1 MLPLTL
7 GEVAAAC
14 GGRLASPDP
23 NIEVRRVCTDS
34 RCVQPGDLFV
44 ALRGENFDGDAYA
57 AAALAGGAAA
67 VVVRAETAAALPP
80 AAARIVVDDGL
91 RALQDLASAVRRR
104 CGVKV
109 VGITGSAGKTSTK
122 DILAALLRPVAR
134 TVATSANLNN
144 EIGVPLTLLEIEPDT
159 EVAVVE
165 MAMRG
170 AGQIRE
176 LARVALPDVGVITNI
191 APVHLELVG
200 TIEDVA
206 AAKAELVEELT
217 DGTAVVPADERLLD
231 RHVRRHRGR
240 VVTFGAPDA
249 DVHVVEEERRGE
261 STHVL
266 LDAFGHR
273 ARMDFSFTGGHYL
286 SDALAAVA
294 AFVELGY
301 RLDQAAEGAA
311 QVAFSD
317 LRGALSALPGG
328 GLLLND
334 AYNANPVAM
343 KAAVDHLV
351 AIADGRPDR
360 GRARRHVRAGPGRRH
375 VPPRRRRALRRQ
387 RRTAR
392 RRRRP
397 RARLPHGRSRRDA
410 GSRPWTSVWRRCPR
424 RSPPAA
430 PSWSRP
436 RASCA
441 WSAWPRR
448 SPTKRRLVLR
458 AMGASVLAM
467 VLVLVIGPA
476 FIRWLR
482 LNEFGQNIREEG
494 PEGHKTKEGT
504 PTMGGVLIWF
514 AVLIP
519 YLIFS
524 RFSVASLTVFIA
536 AIGNAGIGFADDW
549 IKIVRKRSLGLSAR
563 YKLLLQLLLSL
574 FIGFVALRFVGVTT
588 SVDVPFTSYQLELGT
603 IGFYALIFLTLAGF
617 SNAVNLTDGL
627 DGLAAGASAIV
638 LVALAGIAF
647 IIGRNT
653 SDPGITDLMVIAGC
667 VGGAAL
673 GFLWYNTFPADV
685 FMGDTG
691 SLGLGGAI
699 AGMAVMTRTELVLV
713 ILGGLFVIEAG
724 SVAAQVISFKLFHRR
739 VLLMAPLHH
748 HFELKAWSETK
759 IIVRFWII
767 AAIFAGAGFAAYY
780 ATF

>member
-34 RCVQPGDLFV
+34 RSVQPGDLFV

-301 RLDQAAEGAA
+301 RLDQAAEGAG

-317 LRGALSALPGG
+317 LRGALSALPDG

-351 AIADGRPDR
+351 AIADGRPAVAVLGDMYEL
-360 GRARRHVRAGPGRRH
+360 GPGAGTYHRAVGEHCAARGVRLVAVGDLARDYLTGAPGETWFATVDECLTALPET
-375 VPPRRRRALRRQ
+375 VPAGSAVLVKASRLMRMERVAEAL
-387 RRTAR
+387 ADEEA
-392 RRRRP
+392 P
-397 RARLPHGRSRRDA
+397 RA
-410 GSRPWTSVWRRCPR
+410 
-424 RSPPAA
+424 
-430 PSWSRP
+430 
-436 RASCA
+436 
-441 WSAWPRR
+441 
-448 SPTKRRLVLR
+448 
-458 AMGASVLAM
+458 
-467 VLVLVIGPA
+467 
-476 FIRWLR
+476 
-482 LNEFGQNIREEG
+482 
-494 PEGHKTKEGT
+494 
-504 PTMGGVLIWF
+504 
-514 AVLIP
+514 
-519 YLIFS
+519 
-524 RFSVASLTVFIA
+524 
-536 AIGNAGIGFADDW
+536 
-549 IKIVRKRSLGLSAR
+549 
-563 YKLLLQLLLSL
+563 
-574 FIGFVALRFVGVTT
+574 
-588 SVDVPFTSYQLELGT
+588 
-603 IGFYALIFLTLAGF
+603 
-617 SNAVNLTDGL
+617 
-627 DGLAAGASAIV
+627 
-638 LVALAGIAF
+638 
-647 IIGRNT
+647 
-653 SDPGITDLMVIAGC
+653 
-667 VGGAAL
+667 
-673 GFLWYNTFPADV
+673 
-685 FMGDTG
+685 
-691 SLGLGGAI
+691 
-699 AGMAVMTRTELVLV
+699 
-713 ILGGLFVIEAG
+713 
-724 SVAAQVISFKLFHRR
+724 
-739 VLLMAPLHH
+739 
-748 HFELKAWSETK
+748 
-759 IIVRFWII
+759 
-767 AAIFAGAGFAAYY
+767 
-780 ATF
+780 